1 MFQKNCLVLLLVELI
16 GQSEAGGKYF
26 DDLCYIR
33 SNDTEKYKIELR
45 NDSWTYINYILYIIV
60 NIIKLI
66 YLGLNA

>member
-45 NDSWTYINYILYIIV
+45 NDSWTYR
-60 NIIKLI
+60 I
-66 YLGLNA
+66 YYSKYHKAHLQDLGLNT